1 MKKSTGKVVGILLSC
16 LLSIIIPNTIIDTL
30 NDISTDNIGSEM
42 QLLKNNDVETVLGSP
57 KKNVQLSLNKKT
69 GLINYEDK
77 SIISNKN
84 DNRIPVAF
92 LIGGTYFIIATAIL
106 DSIRNGKYDHY
117 EAVLI
122 NGDLYLGN
130 NLSYNEAI
138 NRLKSKGD
146 VWSKNSTLAWCVAN
160 AAGKINPTKVEKH
173 ENNDNYY
180 WHYHPRNSINTRIG
194 QHSFC

>member
-30 NDISTDNIGSEM
+30 DDISTDNIGSEM

-92 LIGGTYFIIATAIL
+92 LIGGT
-106 DSIRNGKYDHY
+106 
-117 EAVLI
+117 
-122 NGDLYLGN
+122 
-130 NLSYNEAI
+130 
-138 NRLKSKGD
+138 
-146 VWSKNSTLAWCVAN
+146 
-160 AAGKINPTKVEKH
+160 
-173 ENNDNYY
+173 
-180 WHYHPRNSINTRIG
+180 
-194 QHSFC
+194 